1 MVRGLYTAYTGLA
14 NEQKRLDILSNNLA
28 NSATVGYKQESV
40 ANQSFDEVMTIK
52 IHDGSVGYC
61 NQNIG
66 NMSLGVKIGEVYTD
80 YGQGSFRET
89 GNTFDFAIE
98 GKGFFKMRVVD
109 SAGNESFKYTRN
121 GCFKMTREGY
131 VVDSDGN
138 HLQGANGDVQVPV
151 DATISLDVTGGIFAN
166 GELIDQLQLVDFA
179 DYDYLKKYG
188 NNMYQTVNGAV
199 ELQADGLVYQGFTE
213 QSNVN
218 SVSEMVDMIT
228 VTRAYEASQ
237 KVMQTIDSM
246 LDAAVN
252 TVGKVN

>member
-14 NEQKRLDILSNNLA
+14 NEQKRLDIMSNNLA
-28 NSATVGYKQESV
+28 NSATVGYKQENV

-52 IHDGSVGYC
+52 IRDGSVGYC

-66 NMSLGVKIGEVYTD
+66 SMSLGVKIGEVYTD

-98 GKGFFKMRVVD
+98 GNGFFKIRVVD

-121 GCFKMTREGY
+121 GCFKMTKDGY
-131 VVDSDGN
+131 IVDAEGN
-138 HLQGANGDVQVPV
+138 HLQGKSGDLKVPV
-151 DATISLDVTGGIFAN
+151 DATISLDVTGGIFAD
-166 GELIDQLQLVDFA
+166 GELIDQLSLVDFEN
-179 DYDYLKKYG
+179 YDYLEKYG
-188 NNMYQTVNGAV
+188 NNMYQTVNGAR
-199 ELQADGLVYQGFTE
+199 EIEADGLVYQGFTE

-228 VTRAYEASQ
+228 ITRAYEANQ

-246 LDAAVN
+246 LDASVN
-252 TVGKVN
+252 SIGKVN

>member
-199 ELQADGLVYQGFTE
+199 EMQADGVVYQGFTE